1 MYKSEVRQVK
11 PPSKPSTGFAGPCDL
26 HNNNNN
32 NRSFFRVILNWK
44 RDERK

>member
-1 MYKSEVRQVK
+1 MCKSEVRQVK

-26 HNNNNN
+26 HNNN
-32 NRSFFRVILNWK
+32 RSFFRVILNWK